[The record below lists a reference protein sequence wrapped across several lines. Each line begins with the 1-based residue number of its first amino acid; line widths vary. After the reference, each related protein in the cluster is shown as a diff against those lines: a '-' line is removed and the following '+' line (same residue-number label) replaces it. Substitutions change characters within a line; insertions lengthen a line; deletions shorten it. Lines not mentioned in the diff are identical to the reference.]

1 MILLL
6 KLLLAHLIG
15 DFYLQSDGWIEDK
28 EKKKWKSSKLF
39 LHVLIH
45 AVLVLIVLLT
55 ESIVQLWWILP
66 VIIISHWLIDASKLQ
81 FQGKNAKTKIIWFIA
96 DQIAHIAIIF
106 GVWMIV
112 ENNFPIVD
120 LFVSEQFWLMI
131 TCAILL
137 TQPSAIIVAV
147 LISRW
152 TPVEDKKDHSLADAG
167 KFIGILERLFV
178 FGFVVSGNWEGIG
191 FLLAAKSVFRFGDL
205 NEAKDRNLT
214 EYVLIG
220 TLISFGMAILVGV
233 AYNSLMIG

>member
-6 KLLLAHLIG
+6 KLIVAHLVG
-15 DFYLQSDGWIEDK
+15 DFFLQTDAWIEDK
-28 EKKKWKSSKLF
+28 EKKKWRSGKLL

-45 AVLVLIVLLT
+45 AGLLLLVLIT
-55 ESIVQLWWILP
+55 EPYSTWWIFP
-66 VIIISHWLIDASKLQ
+66 VIVGSHWVIDAMKLQ
-81 FQGKNAKTKIIWFIA
+81 FQGNKAGRRIRWFIA
-96 DQIAHIAIIF
+96 DQFAHFLVI
-106 GVWMIV
+106 VTVCMIV
-112 ENNFPIVD
+112 EEHVEV
-120 LFVSEQFWLMI
+120 LAMLQTEMFWLI
-131 TCAILL
+131 LTSVLLL
-137 TQPSAIIVAV
+137 TQPTATIVRV

-152 TPVEDKKDHSLADAG
+152 TPSGDDKDHSLADAG

-220 TLISFGMAILVGV
+220 TLISFGIAIIVGV
-233 AYNSLMIG
+233 VFNHLAFT